1 MSITPSLCD
10 KLEKEWRT
18 VHKDNVNKEYIRHEI
33 EKELNSRSVHV
44 SNVEYTTTKEELEDL
59 FERCGVVLKVNI
71 PINQFTQTT
80 MGYANIEFKNSN
92 AVEKAIKLTGTNL
105 NGRYIEVSKKITFD
119 KRKNDRT
126 DFSWFFNDLD

>member
-33 EKELNSRSVHV
+33 EKELDSRSVHV

-71 PINQFTQTT
+71 PINQLTQKT

-126 DFSWFFNDLD
+126 DFSWFFEDLD